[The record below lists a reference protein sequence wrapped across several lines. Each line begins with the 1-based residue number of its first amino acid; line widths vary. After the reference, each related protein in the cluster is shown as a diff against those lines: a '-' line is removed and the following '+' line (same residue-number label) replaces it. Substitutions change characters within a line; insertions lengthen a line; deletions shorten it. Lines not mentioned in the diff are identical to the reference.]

1 VAQVR
6 SLPIAGGPDSTA
18 PSKERTV
25 MRDDSPKPTNTQWR
39 KKLDIMT
46 YRRADESVRKAF
58 RKLVLTLTPDDDDEN
73 GPDTWEWVVA
83 NNAIFPDDGPYDT
96 FLFMDVDSGEVLAT
110 GTFTIDD
117 RDALKTNGIE
127 AFGVIGFVNVL
138 QRELRGGGLGNL
150 VCEYLDEH
158 IQDAVDRI
166 GSPQDV
172 YLFTESP
179 GYYASRGFAETGLK
193 ILFLGKEEPLCRK
206 TYVNQ

>member
-1 VAQVR
+1 
-6 SLPIAGGPDSTA
+6 
-18 PSKERTV
+18 
-25 MRDDSPKPTNTQWR
+25 MHDDSPQTKNKQWL

-46 YRRADESVRKAF
+46 YRRADESVRQAF
-58 RKLVLTLTPDDDDEN
+58 RQLVLPLTPDEDDEN

-117 RDALKTNGIE
+117 RDALKTNGIK

-138 QRELRGGGLGNL
+138 QRQLRGGGLGNF
-150 VCEYLDEH
+150 VCDFLDEH
-158 IQDAVDRI
+158 IQDAVDRS

-172 YLFTESP
+172 YLFTETP
-179 GYYASRGFAETGLK
+179 GYYARRGFEETGVK
-193 ILFLGKEEPLCRK
+193 IPFLGKEEPLWRK